1 MGIHVAR
8 FKTGNEVRWGWV
20 RARQVVPIPGQY
32 PSLGEFLEKGQ
43 EHAWSMSVGGGGK
56 GLPLAEVEVLSP
68 VTSPCNVVCQG
79 QNYRSHMLEVGLDP
93 DAKDFNQF
101 FRKAC
106 SSLTS
111 STADIVR
118 PRRVRMLDYE
128 IELGLVIGRRVQG
141 PMQVTRARLH
151 EVVAGLVMGNDISAR
166 DLQLIEGQWHKA
178 KSFRTFCPV
187 GPFLYLLAPEDL
199 DRLMDLRLSLSV
211 NGELRQNASTAEM
224 IYPPEETLTELS
236 EVMDLFP
243 GDLVLTGTPSGV
255 GAGRTVSRLARGV
268 GSFIRLFLSDR
279 TLAKLILKSSNTA
292 AYLKEGDVIRAS
304 ISSPDGVIH
313 LGMQENRVVAQE
325 SVTVVDGTAPVI
337 RVGGI

>member
-1 MGIHVAR
+1 MGIHIAR
-8 FKTGNEVRWGWV
+8 FKAGGEVRWGWV
-20 RARQVVPIPGQY
+20 RAGQVVPISGQY
-32 PSLGEFLEKGQ
+32 ASLAEFLEVGR
-43 EHAWSMSVGGGGK
+43 ERAWALSAGGAAK

-79 QNYRSHMLEVGLDP
+79 QNYRSHMLEVGQDP

-101 FRKAC
+101 FRKAS

-111 STADIVR
+111 STANIVR
-118 PRRVRMLDYE
+118 PQRVRMLDYE
-128 IELGLVIGRRVQG
+128 IELGLVIGRGIHG
-141 PMQVTRARLH
+141 PTRVTRERLH
-151 EVVAGLVMGNDISAR
+151 EVVAGVVMGNDVSAR

-187 GPFLYLLAPEDL
+187 GPFLYLLAPEDHG
-199 DRLMDLRLSLSV
+199 RLMDMRLSLSV
-211 NGELRQNASTAEM
+211 NGELRQSASTSEM
-224 IYPPEETLTELS
+224 IYPPEETLSELS

-255 GAGRTVSRLARGV
+255 AAGRTVSRLARGV

-304 ISSPDGVIH
+304 ISSPDGAIH

-325 SVTVVDGTAPVI
+325 LMAAAEEPVPVV